1 MSQKPNPFLRGYW
14 NLKIVRTLCISYE
27 DGSPHVWRSIHASQQ
42 HLSDEELISS
52 SCIVTSDFAVVRN
65 APEPVSA
72 EVLAECDAGE
82 GVSGEGV
89 IGAVVYAIHGDD
101 FDGRPI
107 HIGDTYSAE
116 AAQEVVRRLSFETG
130 YFSRAWEISSAH
142 ISEETGQYLANLAD
156 LATPEAFLFIA
167 FRVPYSPAIGV
178 KLIST
183 PWTDQ
188 HLQDVEEITAE
199 QLRHEHRSK
208 GMPDDLAHLL
218 ELAGQA
224 DVRILILDADAPAL
238 DGLPLFEYE

>member
-14 NLKIVRTLCISYE
+14 NLKIVRTLCIGYD
-27 DGSPHVWRSIHASQQ
+27 DGSPHVWRIIHASQQ
-42 HLSDEELISS
+42 HFSDEELISS

-65 APEPVSA
+65 GPEPVSA
-72 EVLAECDAGE
+72 EVLAECDVGE

-107 HIGDTYSAE
+107 HVGDTYSAE
-116 AAQEVVRRLSFETG
+116 AAREVVQRLSFETG
-130 YFSRAWEISSAH
+130 YYSRCWEISTAH
-142 ISEETGQYLANLAD
+142 ISQETGQYLANLAD

-183 PWTDQ
+183 PWTDKNLE
-188 HLQDVEEITAE
+188 HAEGITAE
-199 QLRHEHRSK
+199 QLRQEHRSK
-208 GMPDDLAHLL
+208 GMPADLANIL

-224 DVRILILDADAPAL
+224 DVRILILDADAPVL
-238 DGLPLFEYE
+238 LGLPLAEP